1 MAEKHLSGKHPV
13 VHDSYLNYIYSKKQT
28 NHVLILYPSGDDELR
43 RIFTIYPPIDGP
55 VNILLN
61 EVWAGHIRIK

>member
-28 NHVLILYPSGDDELR
+28 NDALILYPSGDDELR
-43 RIFTIYPPIDGP
+43 RMSISFLTKYGRGTSE
-55 VNILLN
+55 LN
-61 EVWAGHIRIK
+61 ETIPQRME